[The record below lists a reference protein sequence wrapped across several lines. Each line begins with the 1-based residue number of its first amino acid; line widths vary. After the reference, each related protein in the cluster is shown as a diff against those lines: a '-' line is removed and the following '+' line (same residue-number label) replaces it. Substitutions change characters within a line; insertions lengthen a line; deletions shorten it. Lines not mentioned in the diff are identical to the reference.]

1 MSYSQ
6 PRGFAAGLL
15 SALALA
21 ASSVGLRPAAAVAQA
36 AAPAAADRPSDADR
50 QFMTGMIVHH
60 AQAIL
65 MAGWA
70 PSHGAGPSV
79 LELCERIGISQRD
92 EIAAMTRWLRE
103 RGLEVPDAD
112 TSASRR
118 VAGLDRGMAGMSRQM
133 PAMPGMGGSMM
144 MPGMLG
150 GAQLARLDS
159 ARGPAFDRLFL
170 TFMIQHHQGA
180 LTMVAQLMNEPG
192 AGQDGLVFQFA
203 TDVNADQTAEIDRM
217 NRMLAAM
224 PPAQR
229 SP

>member
-1 MSYSQ
+1 MTIAQ

-15 SALALA
+15 RALALA
-21 ASSVGLRPAAAVAQA
+21 AVGAAMRPASAAAQA
-36 AAPAAADRPSDADR
+36 PAGGAYRYSDADR
-50 QFMTGMIVHH
+50 GFMAGMIVHH

-70 PSHGAGPSV
+70 PTHGASPV
-79 LELCERIGISQRD
+79 VRELCERIGISQRD

-103 RGLEVPDAD
+103 RGLAVPDAD

-118 VAGLDRGMAGMSRQM
+118 LSGMDAGMAGMSH
-133 PAMPGMGGSMM
+133 AMPGMERQTM
-144 MPGMLG
+144 MPGMLTG
-150 GAQLARLDS
+150 TQLQQLDS

-170 TFMIQHHQGA
+170 ADMIQHHQGA
-180 LTMVAQLMNEPG
+180 LTMVAQLMNQPG
-192 AGQDGLVFQFA
+192 AGESGLVFQFA

-217 NRMLAAM
+217 NRMLAAL